1 MELFDIC
8 DENGIPTGKTV
19 ERSRAHREGIRH
31 RTAHI
36 WVIRT
41 VEGRGQVLLQK
52 RSQNKDSFPGQYD
65 TSSAGHIQAGDEPLA
80 SAQRELLEE
89 LGIEASE
96 DQLIFIGNFR
106 NQYEEEFHGS
116 IFKDNEVSFV
126 YVYDDPV
133 EIEELN
139 IQEEELECVEWFDL
153 ETTYQECKNRN
164 EKFCVPMGS
173 LELLREYLG
182 SWIYKYNFFNKA
194 GFS

>member
-139 IQEEELECVEWFDL
+139 IHLKVQLF
-153 ETTYQECKNRN
+153 
-164 EKFCVPMGS
+164 
-173 LELLREYLG
+173 
-182 SWIYKYNFFNKA
+182 
-194 GFS
+194 